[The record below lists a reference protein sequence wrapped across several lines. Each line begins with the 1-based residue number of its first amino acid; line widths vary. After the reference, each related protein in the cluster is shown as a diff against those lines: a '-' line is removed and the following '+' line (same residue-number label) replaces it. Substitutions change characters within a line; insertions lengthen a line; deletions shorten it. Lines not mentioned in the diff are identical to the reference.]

1 MNEEYILIDKN
12 EYDKLIKLKN
22 KYSKDIHKKD
32 DIKNIKII
40 QTNKTTIDITEQ
52 DLEDIKAIAIEELKN
67 DIKQQIKDDLLESDE
82 DYLYSDGSDYEA

>member
-32 DIKNIKII
+32 DIKKHNNHIYYFLYLFHISLSTLRAGPFII
-40 QTNKTTIDITEQ
+40 TLANLALDH
-52 DLEDIKAIAIEELKN
+52 
-67 DIKQQIKDDLLESDE
+67 
-82 DYLYSDGSDYEA
+82 EAGV